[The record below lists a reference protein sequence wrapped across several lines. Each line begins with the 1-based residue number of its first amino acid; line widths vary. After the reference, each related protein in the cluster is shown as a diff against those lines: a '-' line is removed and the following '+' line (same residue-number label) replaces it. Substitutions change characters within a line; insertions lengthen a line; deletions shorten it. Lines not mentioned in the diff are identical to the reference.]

1 MTNVEEVFRAEYG
14 RVVAGLVRRFGD
26 IDIAEEALAD
36 ALVIA
41 LQRWPRDGVPPNP
54 AAWLTRVAGNKAI
67 DRLRREKVRDKKYT
81 EAAMLHDDTPAEPT
95 GPVTDD
101 RLRLIFTC
109 CHPALAPEN
118 RIALTLRLLGGLTVA
133 EIAHAFLVPETT
145 MAQRITRAKAKIKQA
160 RIPYRV
166 PIGDDLPNRMV
177 GVLAVL
183 YLIFNEGYLSTTAA
197 SMREDLCTEAI
208 RLTRQLREAS
218 ASLGPQPEVLGLLA
232 LMLLLDARRPARM
245 RDGVLVTLP
254 DQDRSAWN
262 SDQIEEGHALV
273 RQCLALNQP
282 GPYQIQAAEC
292 RRVQPFGG

>member
-1 MTNVEEVFRAEYG
+1 MTHVEEVFRAEYG

-26 IDIAEEALAD
+26 IDIAEETLAD

-41 LQRWPRDGVPPNP
+41 LERWPRDGVPPNP

-67 DRLRREKVRDKKYT
+67 DRLRREKVRDEKYA
-81 EAAMLHDDTPAEPT
+81 EAAMLHDTAAEPA

-166 PIGDDLPNRMV
+166 PMGDDLPNRMA

-197 SMREDLCTEAI
+197 SVREDLCTEAI
-208 RLTRQLREAS
+208 RLTRQLRETS
-218 ASLGPQPEVLGLLA
+218 ISLGPQPEVLGLLA
-232 LMLLLDARRPARM
+232 LMLLLDARRPARV
-245 RDGVLVTLP
+245 RDGVLVTFP

-262 SDQIEEGHALV
+262 SDQIEEGHAL
-273 RQCLALNQP
+273 CTAL
-282 GPYQIQAAEC
+282 IAAWIW
-292 RRVQPFGG
+292 